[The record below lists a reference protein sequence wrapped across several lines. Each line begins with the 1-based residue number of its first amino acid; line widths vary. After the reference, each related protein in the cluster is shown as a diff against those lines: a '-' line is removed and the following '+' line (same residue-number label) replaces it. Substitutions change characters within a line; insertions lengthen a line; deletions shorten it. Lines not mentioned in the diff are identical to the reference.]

1 VAAAAGVDDFAPELL
16 PARPGEVLRSCLDV
30 SRARTD
36 LGLPEPTGLTDGLR
50 ATLDWV
56 RTLPRERSA

>member
-1 VAAAAGVDDFAPELL
+1 
-16 PARPGEVLRSCLDV
+16 VLRSCLDV
-30 SRARTD
+30 SRARAE

-56 RTLPRERSA
+56 RTLAREPST